1 MRLFSVLLIFGGL
14 ILSCSKSVP
23 TAMSPDEKAI
33 REARAFFNKAIAEH
47 DTALIDE
54 TWLDNFTVISSRDHT
69 AEGKPANR
77 QLFVNDFASKP
88 DVIYIRTPKEISIMP
103 QWGMAS
109 ETGTWEGRWTEGSNK
124 IEIGG
129 TYYAKWHKTEGKWLL
144 RIEVYTPTH
153 CEGGPY
159 CDNRPVN

>member
-1 MRLFSVLLIFGGL
+1 MRLFFVLLILGGL

-23 TAMSPDEKAI
+23 ASMSPDEKAI

-47 DTALIDE
+47 DTVLIDE
-54 TWLDNFTVISSRDHT
+54 TWMDNFTVISSRDHT
-69 AEGKPANR
+69 AEGRQANR
-77 QLFVNDFASKP
+77 QLFVHEFLSKP

-109 ETGTWEGRWTEGSNK
+109 ETGTWEGSWTDTGNK
-124 IEIGG
+124 IEIEG
-129 TYYAKWHKTEGKWLL
+129 TYYAKWHMTEGKWLL
-144 RIEVYTPTH
+144 RIEVYTPTY